1 MEQEATAKRL
11 ITNVAGG
18 LAGRLRLL
26 VRALDRLDRL
36 ESGSG
41 EWKAGFAETEL
52 SEAATGL
59 TLRLLSTVADSTN
72 FAILNILTTDGSFS
86 MKKLMERSGVGRLV
100 LSERL
105 NDLVQVGLVSRLID
119 TDQAQITGAGA
130 NMVRMVKL
138 ITSVVEEEYG
148 MAIK

>member
-1 MEQEATAKRL
+1 METDVSAIYKNIAS
-11 ITNVAGG
+11 G

-41 EWKAGFAETEL
+41 EWKAGFVETEL

-130 NMVRMVKL
+130 NMVRLVKL
-138 ITSVVEEEYG
+138 ISSAVEEQYLAQESR
-148 MAIK
+148 